1 MPELGPATLRFTAAG
16 DDKAV
21 KLSELKL
28 AAVDR
33 LLALDAR
40 ASCNSPNCASRPAD
54 NGVR

>member
-1 MPELGPATLRFTAAG
+1 MPELTPPGIAAG

-33 LLALDAR
+33 PLALDAGR
-40 ASCNSPNCASRPAD
+40 AASRRIALRNQRTMAFD
-54 NGVR
+54 